1 MSQRVIDRTAVC
13 RTVPGVT
20 LMLALIAGVAAAA
33 AAPLTLRFAR
43 GRSLAQPLL
52 SHPAEERRIIATIAE
67 HPGWYVYVHQLAEE
81 HFVDL
86 ALGQAWQALKDANA
100 GLVLPET
107 PSDEKEAYRILE
119 KLEHLVVAVTMPS
132 VGHDVEPLS
141 SREELLDAAT
151 KVYSAGMDRTEFAGS
166 SRVERTGDLR
176 RPLVRHLAPVSTARR
191 AVTAATSLVG
201 VVASVLAGA
210 KGGNAVTAVALA
222 VLTFGSVVWLLVD
235 LDTMYI
241 DVASFWAVGGTAWA
255 LTLAAAGGD
264 GRLGDALVGLFVSGA
279 VVAFI
284 ELVNQFYKRVRH
296 QHGMGTGDYLLI
308 LATIGVPVAVTGS
321 WMLGQ
326 WILVLSLA
334 LGVAGWMVKRVTVAG
349 FGRDTPYAFGP
360 YLATGWMAGVLIW
373 SLL

>member
-1 MSQRVIDRTAVC
+1 M
-13 RTVPGVT
+13 T
-20 LMLALIAGVAAAA
+20 LILALIAGAAAAA
-33 AAPLTLRFAR
+33 AAPLTLKFAR
-43 GRSLAQPLL
+43 GRSLTQPLP
-52 SHPAEERRIIATIAE
+52 SHPGEERRIVATIAQ
-67 HPGWYVYVHQLAEE
+67 HPGWYVYIHQLTEE

-86 ALGQAWQALKDANA
+86 ELGHAWQVVKDANTD
-100 GLVLPET
+100 LVIPET
-107 PSDEKEAYRILE
+107 PADEQQAYRILE
-119 KLEHLVVAVTMPS
+119 KLEHLVTAVAVPE
-132 VGHDVEPLS
+132 VGHDVEAFT
-141 SREELLDAAT
+141 SREQLLDAAT

-176 RPLVRHLAPVSTARR
+176 RPLVRHLAPVTAVRR
-191 AVTAATSLVG
+191 AVTAATSLIG
-201 VVASVLAGA
+201 VVAAVLAGV
-210 KGGNAVTAVALA
+210 KGDNVLTAVALA

-241 DVASFWAVGGTAWA
+241 DTTSFWAVGGAAWA
-255 LTLAAAGGD
+255 LTLAAAGRD
-264 GRLGDALVGLFVSGA
+264 GRLGDALIGLLVSGA

-284 ELVNQFYKRVRH
+284 EVVNQFYKRVRH

-334 LGVAGWMVKRVTVAG
+334 LGVAGWVVKRVTVAG

-373 SLL
+373 AVI

>member
-1 MSQRVIDRTAVC
+1 M
-13 RTVPGVT
+13 T
-20 LMLALIAGVAAAA
+20 LILVLIAGIAAAA
-33 AAPLTLRFAR
+33 ATPLTLRFAR
-43 GRSLAQPLL
+43 GRSLSQPLP
-52 SHPAEERRIIATIAE
+52 SHPDEERRIIATIAE
-67 HPGWYVYVHQLAEE
+67 NPGWYVYIHQLTEE

-86 ALGQAWQALKDANA
+86 DLGQAWQRLKGANA
-100 GLVLPET
+100 GLAIPET
-107 PSDEKEAYRILE
+107 PSDETEAYRILE
-119 KLEHLVVAVTMPS
+119 KLEHLVIAVTMPDH
-132 VGHDVEPLS
+132 GHAVEALP
-141 SREELLDAAT
+141 SREKLLEAAT

-176 RPLVRHLAPVSTARR
+176 RPLVRHLAPVNAARR
-191 AVTAATSLVG
+191 FVTAATSLIG
-201 VVASVLAGA
+201 VVAAILAGV
-210 KGGNAVTAVALA
+210 KGDNILTALA
-222 VLTFGSVVWLLVD
+222 LTVLTFGSVVWLLVD

-241 DVASFWAVGGTAWA
+241 DMASFWAVGGAAWA
-255 LTLAAAGGD
+255 LTLAAAGID
-264 GRLGDALVGLFVSGA
+264 RRLGDALIGLCVSGA

-284 ELVNQFYKRVRH
+284 ELVNQFYKRIRH

-334 LGVAGWMVKRVTVAG
+334 LGVAGWAVKRVTVAG

-373 SLL
+373 AVI